1 MCKVIEVD
9 FRKSNAALNNEEDR
23 TKVLKRPQL
32 SIQEECTK
40 EELELIEGYK
50 GLKEFYKEVNKEVWY
65 VDNGKLNVIINN

>member
-32 SIQEECTK
+32 YTK
-40 EELELIEGYK
+40 EELELVEAYK
-50 GLKEFYKEVNKEVWY
+50 SLEEFYKEVNKEVWY

>member
-9 FRKSNAALNNEEDR
+9 FIKSNAALNNEEDG

-32 SIQEECTK
+32 SLQKYTK
-40 EELELIEGYK
+40 EELELIEAYK

>member
-9 FRKSNAALNNEEDR
+9 FMKSNAALMLE
-23 TKVLKRPQL
+23 KY
-32 SIQEECTK
+32 TK
-40 EELELIEGYK
+40 EEQELIEAYK